1 MRKELMLF
9 INTVVTGISILVS
22 VVQIVLAIIS

>member
-22 VVQIVLAIIS
+22 VVQIVLAIMS